1 MIKIILFKNNLVLIS
16 RLEEVPAVVPGEPD
30 CKLTDPFELKGD
42 FMESWPNFTMLKEIM
57 LSSDSFLTIIDPD
70 TSQLDKYQSLTAPK
84 NVETKKS

>member
-42 FMESWPNFTMLKEIM
+42 FMESCQ
-57 LSSDSFLTIIDPD
+57 
-70 TSQLDKYQSLTAPK
+70 TSPCK
-84 NVETKKS
+84 KKSWCHQIVFLL